1 MDMERVWKPVRVA
14 VTVMMILAGQTAAQA
29 QAADTTAT
37 AIQLDARIDSLAV
50 QLRQAQEAIEQQQAL
65 IEILIQTQ
73 AQPSPALPQGMPAV
87 GQLVAPQQASNLL
100 NPNISLIGDIRAQ
113 AGRDFAPDTR
123 AFTLHEAEIGIQA
136 PIDPFARADAFI
148 AMSPEEGVDLEE
160 MYITF
165 QTLPLGLQAKIGK
178 FRSNFGKFNRTH
190 GPETPFSD
198 RPLVTETYFGEE
210 GLAGVGVSLS
220 LLIPNPWVY
229 LNLDAEFTANPE
241 ETPAFA
247 IFDSTAG
254 AFLTGGRRRDLLYL
268 TRLGT
273 FLDLSESTNLTLGAT
288 YATGVHAPAG
298 ALRTHIEG
306 LDLTLRWQPLR
317 RAIYTSIEWQTEV
330 LFSQREQPGGGRVN
344 SSGLFSYID
353 WQILR
358 RWHIG
363 ARYDFTQFPDTNVA
377 DEQGVLGFLTFTPS
391 EFSMITVQGRGVRR
405 TDGVWHGV
413 GMMKITFNI
422 GPHGAHPY

>member
-1 MDMERVWKPVRVA
+1 MERVWKTVRVA

-50 QLRQAQEAIEQQQAL
+50 QLRQAQEAIEQQRAL
-65 IEILIQTQ
+65 IDILIQTQ
-73 AQPSPALPQGMPAV
+73 SQPAPSPPQGMPAV
-87 GQLVAPQQASNLL
+87 GRLVAPQQASNLL

-190 GPETPFSD
+190 VPETPFSD

-210 GLAGVGVSLS
+210 GLAGVGASLS
-220 LLIPNPWVY
+220 LFIPNPWVY
-229 LNLDAEFTANPE
+229 LNLDAEFTATPE
-241 ETPAFA
+241 EAPAFA

-254 AFLTGGRRRDLLYL
+254 EFLTGGRRRDLLYL

-363 ARYDFTQFPDTNVA
+363 ARYDFTQFPDTSVA

-405 TDGVWHGV
+405 TDGSWHGV
-413 GMMKITFNI
+413 GMLRITFNI
-422 GPHGAHPY
+422 GPHGAHPF